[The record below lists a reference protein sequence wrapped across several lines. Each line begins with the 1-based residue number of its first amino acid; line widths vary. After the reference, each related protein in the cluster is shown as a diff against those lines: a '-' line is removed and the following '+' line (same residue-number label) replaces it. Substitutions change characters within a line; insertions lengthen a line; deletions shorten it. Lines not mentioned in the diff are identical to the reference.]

1 MSRDL
6 LLWLVLGL
14 LLALLLPH
22 FYHRL
27 HQATRSPV
35 QANRPGLYDVARIPY
50 LDLVAGDHSTDQ
62 KVLKQMKKYG
72 FFYVTQI
79 PDYDSYKE
87 LELLKKF
94 FNLPTDVKYKVAVT
108 KHNPANSNVYR
119 GYGPAMDNINTQ
131 YKEVFNIG
139 PHEVET
145 ETKSYSTAKKI
156 SVERNVW
163 PVTDDNSFDEEFK
176 HTFQKGFS
184 IRKTVAQSV
193 IKCIGRAL
201 HAPQLIERFKHH
213 EFSTLGLRKYP
224 KRGSTGGSSKTV
236 SSFDGEML
244 TELEH
249 VDSTVTVLTTFSNP
263 GLQALYKGVYED
275 VDPTGDSFII
285 NIGALLEDITE
296 SQIMAVRH
304 RVKDIQRE
312 RFSIPFF
319 FNPSFDA
326 DISSS
331 IHGKKTPAGEHSETF
346 GEWMTQY
353 LPAVEPIL
361 LRGNALLG

>member
-1 MSRDL
+1 
-6 LLWLVLGL
+6 V
-14 LLALLLPH
+14 
-22 FYHRL
+22 
-27 HQATRSPV
+27 QVTRSHG
-35 QANRPGLYDVARIPY
+35 ATAKAGSRPGLYDVARIPY
-50 LDLVAGDHSTDQ
+50 LDLIAGDHSTDQ

-72 FFYVTQI
+72 FFYITQI

-87 LELLKKF
+87 LEMLKQF
-94 FNLPTDVKYKVAVT
+94 FNLPDEVKFKAAVM

-119 GYGPAMDNINTQ
+119 GYGPAVENIGTQ

-139 PHEVET
+139 PHEEDT
-145 ETKSYSTAKKI
+145 ATKSYSNAKKI
-156 SVERNVW
+156 SVEKNVW
-163 PVTDDNSFDEEFK
+163 PVTGDNDFDQEFK
-176 HTFQKGFS
+176 HTFQKGFN

-224 KRGSTGGSSKTV
+224 KRERDSAGSVRTV
-236 SSFDGEML
+236 SAFDGELL

-249 VDSTVTVLTTFSNP
+249 VDSIVTVLTTFSNP

-285 NIGALLEDITE
+285 NIGTLLEDITE
-296 SQIMAVRH
+296 NQIMSVRH

-353 LPAVEPIL
+353 LPTVEPIL